1 MSQSKGSDSE
11 AINPDLVR
19 QLATIL
25 KETDLTEIEVEQG
38 HLKIKVARNLSQMAP
53 LYSHAPVAQ
62 IQPMP
67 AMPVA
72 SNPLPTPMAAS
83 PASDNHAN
91 AVNSPMVG
99 TVYLQGQP
107 GSPAFIKLGDSVKAG
122 QTLLIIEAMKTMN
135 AIAAPRAGKITA
147 ILVSDG
153 QPVEFGAPL
162 VVID

>member
-38 HLKIKVARNLSQMAP
+38 HLKIKVARNLSLGAQAYTLAP
-53 LYSHAPVAQ
+53 QHSMPAPAQ
-62 IQPMP
+62 SVPSSPMP
-67 AMPVA
+67 A
-72 SNPLPTPMAAS
+72 SSAAAV
-83 PASDNHAN
+83 PQDNHAN
-91 AVNSPMVG
+91 TVNSPMVG

-107 GSPAFIKLGDSVKAG
+107 GSPPFIKIGDSVKAG
-122 QTLLIIEAMKTMN
+122 QTVLIIEAMKTMN

-147 ILVSDG
+147 ILVSDA